1 MRKLFLV
8 VLIVGMLPVAACGKK
23 NGSDEPLITK
33 DVTNSPKEIE
43 LQQEKKGVPV
53 EEEVAEDKGSG
64 SVVVNGV
71 DDVLKNVAEVLQAIH
86 GMKITGEIKS
96 TTEMVGVVGNE
107 TTQVSGV
114 VSLSPFTQHAT
125 MHTVSDLDPPSETEI
140 YMTEEMIYVPNPEDD
155 GWIAMSFDNMLGETG
170 IFLSEPQFTHFSK
183 YYEAFEFSENDAHYI
198 ITFTGSD
205 DVYKEVVFE
214 NPDGNENYQQ
224 MKDSITAVSGTH
236 ELTIDKESFHI
247 VGAKIEIEQT
257 MTTMGIEVHSIEQI
271 SYMYSDF
278 NKIDRVTVPAE
289 VLKSAQVI
297 EMSF

>member
-23 NGSDEPLITK
+23 NGSDELSITRK
-33 DVTNSPKEIE
+33 VTNLPKEIE
-43 LQQEKKGVPV
+43 SQQEEKEVSV
-53 EEEVAEDKGSG
+53 EVEVTEDKESG
-64 SVVVNGV
+64 NIVVNGV
-71 DDVLKNVAEVLQAIH
+71 DDVLKNVAGVLQGIQ

-96 TTEMVGVVGNE
+96 STEMVDIVGNE
-107 TTQVSGV
+107 TTQVNGV

-125 MHTVSDLDPPSETEI
+125 IHTVSDLDPPSDAEI
-140 YMTEEMIYVPNPEDD
+140 YMTEEMVYVSNPEDE
-155 GWIAMSFDNMLGETG
+155 GWIALSFDNMLGDTG
-170 IFLSEPQFTHFSK
+170 MFLSEPQFTHFSK
-183 YYEAFEFSENDAHYI
+183 YYDAFEFSENDAHYI

-224 MKDSITAVSGTH
+224 MKNSITAVSGTH
-236 ELTIDKESFHI
+236 ELTVDKETFHI

-289 VLKSAQVI
+289 VLKSAKVI